1 MKTFFLYFSF
11 SFRLYLNY
19 QTFLCPFCFVQHWR
33 LVSVSVSVHV
43 MRSCIVQLLG
53 SQVHFSQHSN
63 CSRSYEMQCNA
74 LYPYL
79 VCSSILSAASENK
92 CKPIYQEPGVQNQVF
107 SGKVPMTDSP
117 ALKSHNSQ
125 IFHNP
130 VTTCPLDTGTGLIC
144 SQISPLYQS
153 ATIQLYQ
160 RMSPRK
166 HFQDKL
172 SSQVRPLGC
181 IVLQST
187 HRYNLKCCTGVINVI
202 SGPYNGSWSEDSEGH
217 FVFRNQ
223 LICPQVGHN

>member
-1 MKTFFLYFSF
+1 M
-11 SFRLYLNY
+11 
-19 QTFLCPFCFVQHWR
+19 
-33 LVSVSVSVHV
+33 
-43 MRSCIVQLLG
+43 
-53 SQVHFSQHSN
+53 
-63 CSRSYEMQCNA
+63 
-74 LYPYL
+74 
-79 VCSSILSAASENK
+79 
-92 CKPIYQEPGVQNQVF
+92 F

-130 VTTCPLDTGTGLIC
+130 VTTCPLDTGHWSHLFLDISLVSERDNTIV
-144 SQISPLYQS
+144 SKNVPSETFSRQIVVIGQ
-153 ATIQLYQ
+153 T
-160 RMSPRK
+160 
-166 HFQDKL
+166 
-172 SSQVRPLGC
+172 LGC